1 MGYYRLNVPYKDKE
15 TAKSFGAKWYSEDR
29 YWYYSG
35 ERLPE
40 GLYRWYPKY
49 VKVEGKDG
57 VYLDTE
63 TGEIIGEQV
72 SENNDSVR
80 KDSAIKDIA
89 VEDEAIFNTKS
100 NGFESKTPE
109 TAIDENH
116 SIETD
121 KYARYRSVSEI
132 NRMINEIVNA
142 TNEFRHILVKGEVTN
157 FDGQKGR
164 HYYFA
169 IKDENALLPCVMW
182 DSTAAYAL
190 KFKLE
195 KGQQVALAGSLE
207 FYEGQGKAQLIVSA
221 IENIGDGQ
229 ANLAFLKLKKK
240 LEAEGL
246 FDQER
251 KKPIPKHPAQVG
263 VITSKNGQAIK
274 DICKIAGKRNPYVQ
288 LVLFHV
294 NVQGANAVSTIV
306 KGIKTLDKM
315 GLDSIIV
322 GRGGGSDEELNS
334 YNDEMIA
341 RAVADAKTPI
351 VSAVG
356 HQGHWTLIDFV
367 ADKRVATPSEAAE
380 ETIPDVMTDIKR
392 VEDLKAS
399 LQNLMVNAIKTRKL
413 LVDAKLSAIE
423 KNSPQNR
430 LNEKKERLKHNS
442 QMLDVNIRN
451 IYKSAQENLINL
463 TKSIDSS
470 MKLVYA
476 GYRERP
482 QIMLEG
488 LNTNMKM
495 IFGRYSKR
503 FEVLLA
509 ELNGLSP
516 TAKLVGGFGYVT
528 KDNKAV
534 KNAKDVSKGD
544 EISIRMHD
552 GDISATVN

>member
-1 MGYYRLNVPYKDKE
+1 M
-15 TAKSFGAKWYSEDR
+15 
-29 YWYYSG
+29 
-35 ERLPE
+35 
-40 GLYRWYPKY
+40 
-49 VKVEGKDG
+49 
-57 VYLDTE
+57 
-63 TGEIIGEQV
+63 
-72 SENNDSVR
+72 
-80 KDSAIKDIA
+80 
-89 VEDEAIFNTKS
+89 
-100 NGFESKTPE
+100 
-109 TAIDENH
+109 
-116 SIETD
+116 
-121 KYARYRSVSEI
+121 
-132 NRMINEIVNA
+132 
-142 TNEFRHILVKGEVTN
+142 
-157 FDGQKGR
+157 
-164 HYYFA
+164 
-169 IKDENALLPCVMW
+169 
-182 DSTAAYAL
+182 
-190 KFKLE
+190 
-195 KGQQVALAGSLE
+195 
-207 FYEGQGKAQLIVSA
+207 
-221 IENIGDGQ
+221 
-229 ANLAFLKLKKK
+229 
-240 LEAEGL
+240 
-246 FDQER
+246 
-251 KKPIPKHPAQVG
+251 
-263 VITSKNGQAIK
+263 
-274 DICKIAGKRNPYVQ
+274 Q

-294 NVQGANAVSTIV
+294 NVQGANTVSTIV

-341 RAVADAKTPI
+341 RAVAEAKTPI

-451 IYKSAQENLINL
+451 IYKSAQENLSNL

-482 QIMLEG
+482 QIMLDG